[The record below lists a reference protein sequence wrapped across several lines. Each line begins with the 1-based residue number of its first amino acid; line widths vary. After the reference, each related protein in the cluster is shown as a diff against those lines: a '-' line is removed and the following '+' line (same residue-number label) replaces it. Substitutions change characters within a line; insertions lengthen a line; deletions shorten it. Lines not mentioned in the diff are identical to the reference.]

1 MDCTACTGC
10 SWHLARAPNTRSF
23 PVIDELRFNNVT
35 GPGEQQS
42 GLEEM
47 QIHSDPPSLTSMEA
61 AQCKCDP
68 YWLHGWPDFSTLTS
82 RSAHEKIFFFQPPL
96 FMLGSLSVTLREELG
111 DHAQIFFII
120 IISLF
125 FIYSIMHI

>member
-1 MDCTACTGC
+1 MDCTVCTGC

-47 QIHSDPPSLTSMEA
+47 QIHSDPPLVNFNGGNTM
-61 AQCKCDP
+61 QV
-68 YWLHGWPDFSTLTS
+68 
-82 RSAHEKIFFFQPPL
+82 RPL
-96 FMLGSLSVTLREELG
+96 LVARL
-111 DHAQIFFII
+111 A
-120 IISLF
+120 
-125 FIYSIMHI
+125 